1 MKAQGGPKK
10 EESKERGRREEKKEE
25 KQAKLGPTGQD
36 RWAKKAR
43 PVMTGRMH
51 SLEQGQPCLT
61 GHDRSASPVRPVV
74 TGRPCKFQVPDSR
87 Q

>member
-36 RWAKKAR
+36 WSAKKAR

-51 SLEQGQPCLT
+51 SLDTC
-61 GHDRSASPVRPVV
+61 
-74 TGRPCKFQVPDSR
+74 
-87 Q
+87 